1 MRRPPWQPNDFSQ
14 RSGKFQF
21 MASPFVFATHRQISR
36 VNRLLATL
44 PKTHPC
50 KSFVCHTCD
59 TPGGACALS
68 GNLGELCVSA
78 LSFPQRHS
86 FNAERLT
93 RGHPPLFP
101 PNLEAAFLPVPSANC
116 WP

>member
-1 MRRPPWQPNDFSQ
+1 MLRPRNQATLV
-14 RSGKFQF
+14 RGL
-21 MASPFVFATHRQISR
+21 ASSSSWPRHSYFATHRQISR